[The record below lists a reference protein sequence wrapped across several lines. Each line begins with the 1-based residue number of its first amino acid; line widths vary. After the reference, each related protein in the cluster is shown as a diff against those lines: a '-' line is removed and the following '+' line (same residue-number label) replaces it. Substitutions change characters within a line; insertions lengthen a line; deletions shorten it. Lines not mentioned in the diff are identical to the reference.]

1 MASIDASS
9 PAVCAGSGGGCV
21 SDKTTC
27 ETYSRIMCSICI
39 AVAGARTGKSRSQRA
54 CSARAA
60 ALGLGLGPWAAGGGA
75 VAGAGAAAGA
85 RMRVRAARGGSRRSA
100 YAMLSSK
107 RLACSWPVV
116 WGR

>member
-1 MASIDASS
+1 MASIDSSS
-9 PAVCAGSGGGCV
+9 PAVSAGSGGGCV

-27 ETYSRIMCSICI
+27 EIYSRIMCSICI

-60 ALGLGLGPWAAGGGA
+60 ALGLGPWAAGGGA
-75 VAGAGAAAGA
+75 VAGAGAGA

-107 RLACSWPVV
+107 RLACSYPVV